1 MLAMC
6 AGGAMAQETP
16 DDPYAALRA
25 PGVAA
30 YEAGDFARAYT
41 LFEGVIEAIP
51 ASDPAERAD
60 AAFSLAI
67 LAHSLAEP
75 LRALEW
81 LDRGFALQAEAQT
94 PAANYANYLNYAGTI
109 SLEAG
114 ENERAIAYLRRAIEA
129 LPETADTLDARGS
142 TFNALANALN
152 ASGRHYEASERRRNA
167 LAAYMALYGLDHAYV
182 GIVLEGLASD
192 VGADGHIGQ
201 AIDARRDALRIALS
215 TREPGDLSVVTLA
228 GVLADQIAADGDPA
242 GLIRVA
248 DIVQDTAGNTR
259 HSARILSEIATRSQ
273 AAGDA
278 TVSADLHQRAYRAA
292 QADPD
297 TPDDHLATYMLNRAI
312 GVQSADG
319 YAVALPLLEEHH
331 AFVRRMD
338 GEPGLRTAAASERVW
353 TALFR
358 LARFAQAEANARERL
373 EALTARA
380 DFPAIEIGRAYE
392 NLALS
397 IHEQYRPNDAGP
409 VFARALEILD
419 RTDGAEGIL
428 ASLLDAY
435 AIHLVYNA
443 DRDEALA
450 IARRNVA
457 LRAEL
462 FGEASAEYARGLN
475 TLAYVQRRNGMTYAA
490 LESLAGAEAIYDG
503 LGPSMT
509 GARTQVMLLRG
520 QILYEQGQVA
530 QAESVLAD
538 ADLLID
544 PSQANQRRVWHTR
557 MGHIRRTQGR
567 LTEALF
573 HFNED
578 LASSTAQRGEQA
590 RANAF
595 PLLEIAKTLRMQD
608 NLTEAEAMARRV
620 LALHAAYGV
629 TTGSDVGIA
638 WGELAAILSAQD
650 RHDEAL
656 QASEQSN
663 ILTAPVWPRGTQR
676 RALQDFNHGM
686 LLMAAGEYQEAEQ
699 QTRLG
704 IGDFRS
710 IEGHSPVFLGT
721 MMNAL
726 GYLLEQQGAYWQAA
740 EAYREGL
747 DLRAGRL
754 TNDNPAL
761 ASGRA
766 FLARMLIDALDEPA
780 EGLAL
785 FRAASRGLVEGIVLR
800 AGTAADEGAD
810 GVEFAQKDAF
820 FTAHLE
826 ALWTNAHPPQ

>member
-67 LAHSLAEP
+67 LAHRLAEP

-94 PAANYANYLNYAGTI
+94 PAADYANYLNYAGTI
-109 SLEAG
+109 SLEA
-114 ENERAIAYLRRAIEA
+114 NDPERAIAYLRRAIEA

-167 LAAYMALYGLDHAYV
+167 LAAYMELYGLDHAYV

-192 VGADGHIGQ
+192 VEADGHIGQ

-248 DIVQDTAGNTR
+248 DMVQETAGNTR

-278 TVSADLHQRAYRAA
+278 SVSADLHQRAYSAA
-292 QADPD
+292 QADPG

-312 GVQSADG
+312 GVQSAEG
-319 YAVALPLLEEHH
+319 YAAALPLLEEHH

-397 IHEQYRPNDAGP
+397 IHEQYRPNEAAP

-419 RTDGAEGIL
+419 QTDGAQGIL

-462 FGEASAEYARGLN
+462 YGPGSLNHARGLN
-475 TLAYVQRRNGMTYAA
+475 TLATVQRRVSMEDAA
-490 LESLAGAEAIYDG
+490 LNSLDQAQRIYDAI
-503 LGPSMT
+503 GPSANA
-509 GARTQVMLLRG
+509 ARVDVMIQRAQIVYSQGLL
-520 QILYEQGQVA
+520 A
-530 QAESVLAD
+530 QAES
-538 ADLLID
+538 LL
-544 PSQANQRRVWHTR
+544 SQADTLISPSRADQRRNWHEE
-557 MGHIRRTQGR
+557 MGRIRRTQGR
-567 LTEALF
+567 LTEAQA
-573 HFNED
+573 HFREVLTLRIAQDGED
-578 LASSTAQRGEQA
+578 A
-590 RANAF
+590 RANVF
-595 PLLEIAKTLRMQD
+595 PLLQIAMTLRMQN
-608 NLTEAEAMARRV
+608 NLDEAEAMARR
-620 LALHAAYGV
+620 ALSIHEAYGITSGTDLGV
-629 TTGSDVGIA
+629 A
-638 WGELAAILSAQD
+638 WGELAAILSLQD
-650 RHDEAL
+650 RREEAL
-656 QASEQSN
+656 QASERSN
-663 ILTAPVWPRGTQR
+663 TLIAQAWPRGTPR
-676 RALQDFNHGM
+676 RAVQDYNHGLV
-686 LLMAAGEYQEAEQ
+686 LLRQGQHDRAEQ
-699 QTRLG
+699 LMRQG
-704 IGDFRS
+704 IADYRGID
-710 IEGHSPVFLGT
+710 GHSPVFLGVMT
-721 MMNAL
+721 NAL
-726 GYLLEQQGAYWQAA
+726 GYLLEQRGAYAQAA

-766 FLARMLIDALDEPA
+766 FLARMLIDGLDEPA
-780 EGLAL
+780 DGLAL
-785 FRAASRGLVEGIVLR
+785 FRAASGGLVEGIMLR

-826 ALWTNAHPPQ
+826 ALWTNAHPPR